1 MDRWFSNSEECAL
14 SNYIVATGTICDALS
29 SLAGVLSSDSIESAL
44 NLVIGIHEMLK
55 MVSHQ
60 Q

>member
-55 MVSHQ
+55 M
-60 Q
+60 